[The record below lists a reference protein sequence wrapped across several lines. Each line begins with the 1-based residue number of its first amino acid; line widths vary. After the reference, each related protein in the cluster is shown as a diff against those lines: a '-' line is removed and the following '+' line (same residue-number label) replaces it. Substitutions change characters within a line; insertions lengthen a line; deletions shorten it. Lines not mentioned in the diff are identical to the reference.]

1 MITMRALVERAE
13 RHFPENPAIVPAVD
27 GQGGPLTWAEF
38 AVRVRRAA
46 GALRAL
52 GVGAGDRFAILCRND
67 PRQAELIHAGYWMGA
82 VAVPINYRLA
92 PREIA
97 DILDNAAPR
106 LFAVEDHLAGL
117 ASDPVLAGRAEPR
130 LRIGREDGSGSEP
143 VYEALRDAS
152 PEDEGR
158 TSVEGDDA
166 LLLYTG
172 GTTGRAKGVRLTH
185 RNVAANG
192 LQLVGPYGALEDDV
206 MLHVAPMFHSAD
218 LLGSPFSHTGA
229 AHAYLPDFTPDGF
242 LAAVEKSRATFSML
256 TPTIIIRIIREGRMG
271 DFDLS
276 SLRRLTY
283 GSAPMDAAW
292 IRRTMEAFPGVEL
305 VHSYGLTETSPILTT
320 LGWAQHLAGL
330 EGGDRLRSVGRP
342 LVGVEL
348 RIADD
353 DGNDVP
359 AGEAGEVAVRAPNV
373 SPGYLDRPE
382 ETAAVFRDGWFY
394 TGDVGPPRRRGLSLS
409 LRSQEGRHHHRRG
422 ERLVDRGRGGPLRAP
437 GRGRGGG
444 HRGARRDLG
453 RSAPRRRGALT
464 RLGPRHRE
472 RRGDPHRAL
481 PGAHRRLQGA
491 AAVPLRRRPSQERHG
506 QDPQGGPAQPIPQR
520 LTPSAGYPR
529 GRMNARDRGPS
540 VVRTQSVRIARDR
553 RNG

>member
-1 MITMRALVERAE
+1 MITMRALIERAE
-13 RHFPENPAIVPAVD
+13 RHFAANPAIVPAAA
-27 GQGGPLTWAEF
+27 GQGGPLTWSEF

-46 GALRAL
+46 GALRSL
-52 GVGAGDRFAILCRND
+52 GVGAGDRFAIVCRND

-97 DILDNAAPR
+97 EILDSAAPR
-106 LFAVEDHLAGL
+106 VVVMEDHYAGL
-117 ASDPVLAGRAEPR
+117 ASDPLLVERSEPR
-130 LRIGREDGSGSEP
+130 LWIGERGASDSEP
-143 VYEALRDAS
+143 LYEALRDAS
-152 PEDEGR
+152 PQDAGR

-172 GTTGRAKGVRLTH
+172 GTTGRPKGVRLSH

-192 LQLVGPYGALEDDV
+192 LQLVGPYGVVEDDV

-242 LAAVEKSRATFSML
+242 LAAVETSRATFSML
-256 TPTIIIRIIREGRMG
+256 SPTVIIRVIREGRMG

-292 IRRTMEAFPGVEL
+292 IRRTIEAFPGVEL
-305 VHSYGLTETSPILTT
+305 IHSYGLTETSPILTT

-348 RIADD
+348 RIVDD
-353 DGNDVP
+353 DGTDVP
-359 AGEAGEVAVRAPNV
+359 SGDAGEIAVRAPNV
-373 SPGYLDRPE
+373 SAGYLDRPD
-382 ETAAVFRDGWFY
+382 ETEAVFRGVWFF
-394 TGDVGPPRRRGLSLS
+394 TGDVGRLDDEGYLHLFDRKKDVIITGGENVWSTEVEAALYAHPDVVEVAVIGVPDETWGEALLAVIVAAPGSRLASGDGEEALVAHCRERIGGYKVPRRYRF
-409 LRSQEGRHHHRRG
+409 
-422 ERLVDRGRGGPLRAP
+422 VDALPK
-437 GRGRGGG
+437 
-444 HRGARRDLG
+444 
-453 RSAPRRRGALT
+453 SAMGKILKAEL
-464 RLGPRHRE
+464 RE
-472 RRGDPHRAL
+472 RYRDA
-481 PGAHRRLQGA
+481 GA
-491 AAVPLRRRPSQERHG
+491 
-506 QDPQGGPAQPIPQR
+506 
-520 LTPSAGYPR
+520 
-529 GRMNARDRGPS
+529 
-540 VVRTQSVRIARDR
+540 
-553 RNG
+553 

>member
-1 MITMRALVERAE
+1 MITMRALIERAE
-13 RHFPENPAIVPAVD
+13 RHFPANPAIVPAAD
-27 GQGGPLTWAEF
+27 GQGGPLTWGEF

-46 GALRAL
+46 GALRSL
-52 GVGAGDRFAILCRND
+52 GVEAGDRFALICRND

-82 VAVPINYRLA
+82 VAMPVNYRLA

-97 DILDNAAPR
+97 AILDSAAPR
-106 LFAVEDHLAGL
+106 LLTVEDHLAGL
-117 ASDPVLAGRAEPR
+117 ASDPVLAARREPR
-130 LRIGREDGSGSEP
+130 LRIGADGGSDSDP

-152 PEDEGR
+152 PEDAGR

-166 LLLYTG
+166 LLLHTG

-242 LAAVEKSRATFSML
+242 LAAVETSRATFSML
-256 TPTIIIRIIREGRMG
+256 TPTIIIRIIRDGRMG
-271 DFDLS
+271 DFDLT

-292 IRRTMEAFPGVEL
+292 IRRAIEAFPGVEL
-305 VHSYGLTETSPILTT
+305 IHSYGLTETSPILTT
-320 LGWAQHLAGL
+320 LGWEQHLAGL

-348 RIADD
+348 RITDD
-353 DGNDVP
+353 DGGDVP
-359 AGEAGEVAVRAPNV
+359 SGEAGEVAVRAPNV

-382 ETAAVFRDGWFY
+382 ETAAVFRDGWFF
-394 TGDVGPPRRRGLSLS
+394 TGDVGRLDA
-409 LRSQEGRHHHRRG
+409 EGYLYLFDRKKDVIITGG
-422 ERLVDRGRGGPLRAP
+422 ENVWSTEVEAALYAHPDVVEAAVIGVPDETWGEALLAVVVPAP
-437 GRGRGGG
+437 GSELGAGNGADLLVAHCRRLIGGYKI
-444 HRGARRDLG
+444 
-453 RSAPRRRGALT
+453 PRQYRFV
-464 RLGPRHRE
+464 
-472 RRGDPHRAL
+472 DAL
-481 PGAHRRLQGA
+481 PKSAMGKVLKAD
-491 AAVPLRRRPSQERHG
+491 LRRE
-506 QDPQGGPAQPIPQR
+506 
-520 LTPSAGYPR
+520 Y
-529 GRMNARDRGPS
+529 
-540 VVRTQSVRIARDR
+540 
-553 RNG
+553 RNPGS

>member
-1 MITMRALVERAE
+1 MITMRALIERAE
-13 RHFPENPAIVPAVD
+13 RHFPANPAIVPAAD

-46 GALRAL
+46 GALRRL
-52 GVGAGDRFAILCRND
+52 GVGEGDRFAIICRND

-82 VAVPINYRLA
+82 VTVPINYRLA

-97 DILDNAAPR
+97 EILDGAAPC
-106 LFAVEDHLAGL
+106 LVVVEDRFAGL
-117 ASDPVLAGRAEPR
+117 VSDPLLAGRPEPR
-130 LRIGREDGSGSEP
+130 LWIGARGGSDSDS

-152 PEDEGR
+152 PEDAGR

-172 GTTGRAKGVRLTH
+172 GTTGRAKGVRLSH

-192 LQLVGPYGALEDDV
+192 LQLVGPFGVAEDDV

-229 AHAYLPDFTPDGF
+229 GHAYLPDFTPGAF

-256 TPTIIIRIIREGRMG
+256 TPTVIIRIIREGRMG

-292 IRRTMEAFPGVEL
+292 IRRTIDAFPGVEL

-320 LGWAQHLAGL
+320 LGWQQHLAGL
-330 EGGDRLRSVGRP
+330 QGGDRLRSVGRP

-348 RIADD
+348 RIVDD

-359 AGEAGEVAVRAPNV
+359 SGEAGEIAVRAPNV
-373 SPGYLDRPE
+373 SAGYLDRPD
-382 ETAAVFRDGWFY
+382 ETAAVFRGDWFH
-394 TGDVGPPRRRGLSLS
+394 TGDVGRLDA
-409 LRSQEGRHHHRRG
+409 EGILYLFDRKKDVIITGG
-422 ERLVDRGRGGPLRAP
+422 ENVWSTEVEAALYAHPDVVEAAVIGVPDETWGEALLAVVVPAP
-437 GRGRGGG
+437 GSALGTGN
-444 HRGARRDLG
+444 GAELLI
-453 RSAPRRRGALT
+453 A
-464 RLGPRHRE
+464 HCRE
-472 RRGDPHRAL
+472 RIGGYKIPRQYRFVDAL
-481 PGAHRRLQGA
+481 PKSAMGKVLKAE
-491 AAVPLRRRPSQERHG
+491 LRRQ
-506 QDPQGGPAQPIPQR
+506 
-520 LTPSAGYPR
+520 Y
-529 GRMNARDRGPS
+529 RDG
-540 VVRTQSVRIARDR
+540 
-553 RNG
+553 

>member
-1 MITMRALVERAE
+1 MITMRALIERAE
-13 RHFPENPAIVPAVD
+13 RHFPANPAVVPATD
-27 GQGGPLTWAEF
+27 GQGGTLTWAQF

-46 GALRAL
+46 GALRSL

-97 DILDNAAPR
+97 EILDGAAPR
-106 LFAVEDHLAGL
+106 LLAVEDDLAGL
-117 ASDPVLAGRAEPR
+117 AADPVLAGRPEPR
-130 LRIGREDGSGSEP
+130 LQIGEGDGSDSDPVHEAP

-152 PEDEGR
+152 PEDAGW

-192 LQLVGPYGALEDDV
+192 LQLVGPYGVAEDDV

-229 AHAYLPDFTPDGF
+229 AHAFLAEFTPDTF
-242 LAAVEKSRATFSML
+242 LAAVERSRATFSML
-256 TPTIIIRIIREGRMG
+256 TPTVIIRIIREGRMG

-292 IRRTMEAFPGVEL
+292 IRRTIEAFPGVEL

-330 EGGDRLRSVGRP
+330 EGGERLRSVGRP

-348 RIADD
+348 RIVDD
-353 DGNDVP
+353 EGDDVSP
-359 AGEAGEVAVRAPNV
+359 GAAGEVAVRAPNV
-373 SPGYLDRPE
+373 AAGYLDRPE
-382 ETAAVFRDGWFY
+382 ETAAVFRDGWFF
-394 TGDVGPPRRRGLSLS
+394 TGDVGRLDDEGFLFLFDRKKDVIITGGENVWSTEVEAALYAHPDVVEVAVIGVPDETWGEALLAVVVPAPGSELEAGDGAGLLITHCRERIGGFKVPRRYRFV
-409 LRSQEGRHHHRRG
+409 E
-422 ERLVDRGRGGPLRAP
+422 
-437 GRGRGGG
+437 
-444 HRGARRDLG
+444 
-453 RSAPRRRGALT
+453 
-464 RLGPRHRE
+464 
-472 RRGDPHRAL
+472 AL
-481 PGAHRRLQGA
+481 PKSAMGKILKADLRLRYREG
-491 AAVPLRRRPSQERHG
+491 
-506 QDPQGGPAQPIPQR
+506 
-520 LTPSAGYPR
+520 
-529 GRMNARDRGPS
+529 
-540 VVRTQSVRIARDR
+540 
-553 RNG
+553 